1 MRTVVFF
8 DFHANQHALEAVW
21 ADIEARRPDKICC
34 LGDLVGC
41 GAYPDETT
49 KFVRVRDA
57 PTVMG
62 NYDDGVGHDK
72 DDCGCAYQHPDDI
85 ARGKA
90 SLRWTQ
96 QHCSPASKAFLRGLP
111 ASMRAEHTG
120 QQLLFVHGSLR
131 SMNEHLFAGHPET
144 TFERIAGTTDCDF
157 LFFGHTH
164 LPYQKQ
170 VGDTLIVN
178 TGSVGK
184 PKDGD
189 PRAGYVLLTLAKGGA
204 KVEFWRV
211 DYDVAAAARTVR
223 MSGLPH
229 DFAIQL
235 ETGGQ
240 TPVPA

>member
-1 MRTVVFF
+1 MRP
-8 DFHANQHALEAVW
+8 
-21 ADIEARRPDKICC
+21 ARDY
-34 LGDLVGC
+34 L
-41 GAYPDETT
+41 Y
-49 KFVRVRDA
+49 
-57 PTVMG
+57 
-62 NYDDGVGHDK
+62 
-72 DDCGCAYQHPDDI
+72 
-85 ARGKA
+85 
-90 SLRWTQ
+90 
-96 QHCSPASKAFLRGLP
+96 
-111 ASMRAEHTG
+111 
-120 QQLLFVHGSLR
+120 
-131 SMNEHLFAGHPET
+131 
-144 TFERIAGTTDCDF
+144 ERIAGTADCDF
-157 LFFGHTH
+157 LFLGHTH

-204 KVEFWRV
+204 QVEFWRV
-211 DYDVAAAARTVR
+211 DYDVAARTVR

>member
-1 MRTVVFF
+1 MIMIIAVFS
-8 DFHANQHALEAVW
+8 DVHANQHALEAAW
-21 ADIEARRPDKICC
+21 TDIEAR
-34 LGDLVGC
+34 
-41 GAYPDETT
+41 
-49 KFVRVRDA
+49 
-57 PTVMG
+57 
-62 NYDDGVGHDK
+62 
-72 DDCGCAYQHPDDI
+72 Q
-85 ARGKA
+85 
-90 SLRWTQ
+90 
-96 QHCSPASKAFLRGLP
+96 GLP
-111 ASMRAEHTG
+111 Y
-120 QQLLFVHGSLR
+120 
-131 SMNEHLFAGHPET
+131 
-144 TFERIAGTTDCDF
+144 ERIAGTADCDF

-204 KVEFWRV
+204 QVEFWRV
-211 DYDVAAAARTVR
+211 DYDVAARTVR